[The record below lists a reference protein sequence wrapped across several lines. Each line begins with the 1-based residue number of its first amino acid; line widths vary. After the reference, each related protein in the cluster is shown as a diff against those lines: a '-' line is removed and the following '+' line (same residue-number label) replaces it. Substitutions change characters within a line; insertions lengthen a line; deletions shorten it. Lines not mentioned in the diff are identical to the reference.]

1 MTIDTRELPPFA
13 SLIEVHGD
21 ELLAYSRRLTNDG
34 AEDVLQDALLKAL
47 KAYPRLRDG
56 SHIRAWLFRV
66 TTTCAIDHMN
76 RIRGRG
82 EVALGDAD
90 GYMSSPSSDM
100 FAFDGLVA
108 DLPESAK
115 AALVL
120 RYIRDMPYDEMARR
134 MGCSPQAA
142 RQRVSS
148 AIRSLRKRLG

>member
-76 RIRGRG
+76 RIRAVGRLRL
-82 EVALGDAD
+82 VMQTATCPHLRATCLH
-90 GYMSSPSSDM
+90 STVSLPTCRSRRKPPSY
-100 FAFDGLVA
+100 FVT
-108 DLPESAK
+108 
-115 AALVL
+115 
-120 RYIRDMPYDEMARR
+120 
-134 MGCSPQAA
+134 
-142 RQRVSS
+142 
-148 AIRSLRKRLG
+148 